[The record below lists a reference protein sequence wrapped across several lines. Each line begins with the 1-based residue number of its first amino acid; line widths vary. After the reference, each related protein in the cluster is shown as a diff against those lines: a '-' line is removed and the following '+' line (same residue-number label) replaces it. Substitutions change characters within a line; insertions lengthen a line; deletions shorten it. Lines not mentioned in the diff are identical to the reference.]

1 MSSSASRRKFSISWI
16 TLYMHCFPKV
26 MYTQNA
32 PEVDENPMCAFDEE
46 KHFAGDDDKADVV
59 L

>member
-1 MSSSASRRKFSISWI
+1 
-16 TLYMHCFPKV
+16 

-46 KHFAGDDDKADVV
+46 KHFAGDDDADVV
-59 L
+59 LWFSSTCQTAFLYNSTDYNKDIIPW